1 MDLTFL
7 PFFRS
12 FFTILIFNA
21 FLFWHVKYQCT
32 SRREKKVRHVPLPI
46 VKFSHD
52 GSIVSI
58 YLERIVRFRLYIIS
72 FMNMLTRPINLQKKR
87 RRILLP
93 SKCSDGSVCQ
103 HMVYKFIPVLH
114 YINIPISCN
123 VLCRNEERIK
133 IQQH

>member
-1 MDLTFL
+1 MRWQLKYC
-7 PFFRS
+7 
-12 FFTILIFNA
+12 LISCTCNA
-21 FLFWHVKYQCT
+21 HHCEK
-32 SRREKKVRHVPLPI
+32 KKVRHVSLPI

-72 FMNMLTRPINLQKKR
+72 FMNMLTRPINLHKKKLR

-114 YINIPISCN
+114 YINIPISFN